1 MTIVNLSTFK
11 LATRFCGVAAVT
23 GILLAASLST
33 ANSQSRVCG
42 ERTKLTSHLNKQYA
56 ENPLGLG
63 VGGSG
68 KTVYEVYTSQKG
80 TWTVLMTATNG
91 VTCIMATG
99 HSWRHEDQVAFMP
112 KT

>member
-1 MTIVNLSTFK
+1 MTIFFK
-11 LATRFCGVAAVT
+11 KTCGFAARFCGVIAVS
-23 GILLAASLST
+23 GIFIAASLGS
-33 ANSQSRVCG
+33 ANAQSRVCG
-42 ERTKLTSHLNKQYA
+42 ERAKLTSHLSKHYA